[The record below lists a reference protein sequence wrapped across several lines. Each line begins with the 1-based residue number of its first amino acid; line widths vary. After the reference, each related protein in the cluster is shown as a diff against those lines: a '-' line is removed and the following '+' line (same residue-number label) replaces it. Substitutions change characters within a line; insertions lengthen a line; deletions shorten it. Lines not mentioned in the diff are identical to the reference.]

1 MSPILGAEKVPS
13 NRKLEI
19 NFKLAQMLD
28 LLQKKGGSFRFLL
41 YE

>member
-1 MSPILGAEKVPS
+1 MSTILGAEKVPL
-13 NRKLEI
+13 NRMLER
-19 NFKLAQMLD
+19 NLKPAQMLD